1 MLRNIIL
8 LVVAVTLSGC
18 QTGVNLHYQ
27 PIEGANVSNRI
38 PVSLS
43 VTDQRKYV
51 LSGDQDP
58 SFLGKSRGG
67 FGDTKHAYTEDRAPL
82 ADHLK
87 KDLSQELRSLGFDEQ
102 ASKDSRAITVTI
114 QDWNSDG
121 WYDVNFWYEVAI
133 SVTSPEGNVLAQSVI
148 KDEKRL
154 EGHGGL
160 AGSLTIINEMPKV
173 YGEIIKALVRDNKEV
188 YSAMKTGMVSKKAE

>member
-8 LVVAVTLSGC
+8 LFVAVALSGC
-18 QTGVNLHYQ
+18 QSVNLHYE
-27 PIEGANVSNRI
+27 PVVGASVINRV

-51 LSGDQDP
+51 LSGDQGP
-58 SFLGKSRGG
+58 SFLGKSRTN
-67 FGDTKHAYTEDRAPL
+67 FGETKHAYTEDRAPL

-87 KDLSQELRSLGFDEQ
+87 KDLLQELRSLGFDEQ
-102 ASKDSRAITVTI
+102 ASKDSRSITVTI

-133 SVTSPEGNVLAQSVI
+133 SVTSPEGTVLARSVI
-148 KDEKRL
+148 KDEKKL

-160 AGSLTIINEMPKV
+160 AGSLTIINEMPKI
-173 YGEIIKALVRDNKEV
+173 YGEIIKALVRDNAEV
-188 YSAMKTGMVSKKAE
+188 YSALKTGITSKRAE